1 LEYDLGKGTA
11 SLHTSKGVPLLL
23 NATAAAV
30 FPRGYALAS
39 DTNYTRKSHLETSRD
54 SGIEG
59 DRLVVACIDAARS
72 LNLEHRVTLLRD
84 RPGAIFEIILTNTSK
99 KDLLIRQA
107 EPLRALLDERAG
119 CFFGAEYQYTRVRK
133 ALTHGYLYYD
143 PGELLDFG
151 WRAHRD
157 FTSYW
162 NAAFHIP
169 DSQETLV
176 VGFLENRQAEGQIAA
191 GWDMTREWN
200 DGRSAFNL
208 SARAL
213 YNRYFVV
220 PPGSSVSS
228 GKLLLLLSP
237 EPFSGLEYYAETYG
251 RLHKVRLNPV
261 INGWCSWF
269 YTHTRAT
276 EEEQLKNAEFIAQHL
291 KPYGMEWVQID
302 DGYQRAFGDWEGN
315 QLYPHGMKWLAGK
328 IRDLGL
334 KAGLWVAPTV
344 ISENTEI
351 AQKHQDW
358 LVHDA
363 QGNVQKVMS
372 DRAKYALDI
381 THPEARAWVRD
392 LFKTICE
399 DWGYDFIKI
408 DFVEWTALA
417 AERYHDPTLG
427 KAGAYRLLFQ
437 TLREAMG
444 PSRHLLD
451 CGPGPETVG
460 LLDSLRIELDLA
472 HLTWDQYTRNF
483 NSNAPAMAKRYY
495 WHRRAW
501 INDADQLGLARLT
514 IPQARAAA
522 SIIALSG
529 GTTISSDRLYEL
541 DPARLEILQKVLP
554 AYGEAARPLDLFET
568 SFPEIFALKVRKD
581 FGEWWLLGYFNY
593 DENST
598 AVRDFDLARL
608 GLDPQ
613 GTCLAYD
620 FWQQKLV
627 AEARGTMRLVFEPS
641 SVNFLAIHA
650 RRGVPQLIGTDRH
663 YTQGALELENVRW
676 DGATKVL
683 SGTGLGAPGTA
694 WRIAIYVPHEY
705 SWEADGPGYFHDHEG
720 FSAIS
725 YEKRLLRARLNFNG
739 TNRIDWSV
747 KFRAK

>member
-1 LEYDLGKGTA
+1 
-11 SLHTSKGVPLLL
+11 
-23 NATAAAV
+23 
-30 FPRGYALAS
+30 
-39 DTNYTRKSHLETSRD
+39 
-54 SGIEG
+54 
-59 DRLVVACIDAARS
+59 
-72 LNLEHRVTLLRD
+72 
-84 RPGAIFEIILTNTSK
+84 
-99 KDLLIRQA
+99 
-107 EPLRALLDERAG
+107 
-119 CFFGAEYQYTRVRK
+119 
-133 ALTHGYLYYD
+133 
-143 PGELLDFG
+143 
-151 WRAHRD
+151 
-157 FTSYW
+157 
-162 NAAFHIP
+162 
-169 DSQETLV
+169 
-176 VGFLENRQAEGQIAA
+176 
-191 GWDMTREWN
+191 
-200 DGRSAFNL
+200 
-208 SARAL
+208 
-213 YNRYFVV
+213 
-220 PPGSSVSS
+220 
-228 GKLLLLLSP
+228 
-237 EPFSGLEYYAETYG
+237 
-251 RLHKVRLNPV
+251 
-261 INGWCSWF
+261 
-269 YTHTRAT
+269 
-276 EEEQLKNAEFIAQHL
+276 
-291 KPYGMEWVQID
+291 
-302 DGYQRAFGDWEGN
+302 
-315 QLYPHGMKWLAGK
+315 
-328 IRDLGL
+328 
-334 KAGLWVAPTV
+334 
-344 ISENTEI
+344 
-351 AQKHQDW
+351 
-358 LVHDA
+358 
-363 QGNVQKVMS
+363 
-372 DRAKYALDI
+372 
-381 THPEARAWVRD
+381 
-392 LFKTICE
+392 
-399 DWGYDFIKI
+399 
-408 DFVEWTALA
+408 
-417 AERYHDPTLG
+417 
-427 KAGAYRLLFQ
+427 
-437 TLREAMG
+437 MG

-495 WHRRAW
+495 WHRRTW

-554 AYGEAARPLDLFET
+554 AYGEGARPLDLFET

-627 AEARGTMRLVFEPS
+627 AEARGSMRLVFEPS

-663 YTQGALELENVRW
+663 YTQGALELDNVRW

-720 FSAIS
+720 FSVIS
-725 YEKRLLRARLNFNG
+725 YEKRLLRARLNFDG
-739 TNRIDWSV
+739 TNRIDWTV